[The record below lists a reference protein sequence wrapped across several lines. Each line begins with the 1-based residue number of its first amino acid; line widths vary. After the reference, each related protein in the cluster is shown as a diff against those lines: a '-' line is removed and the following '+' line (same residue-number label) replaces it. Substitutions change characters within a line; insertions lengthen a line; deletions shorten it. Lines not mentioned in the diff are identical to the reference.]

1 MPRVGTDEW
10 VAQIEGR
17 TDRYSGRTGSLL
29 RAWDRTTTRQRFAAF
44 LVIAAVFPFLTGS
57 DYHVRIGINVLLLA
71 MLAVG
76 LNIVVGWAGLLDLG
90 YVAFYGFGA
99 YAYAWV
105 SSDHFDLH
113 WPTVPTILA
122 VVAATALLGLLVGL
136 PSRRLSGDY
145 LAIVT
150 LFFAQMFYELT
161 VNLDR
166 INIPWSD
173 KTLNLTGGPNGI
185 PGIDNMEIFGID
197 LTSFQDYYFLLL
209 ILLAV
214 VVVALHRLNQSR
226 TGRAFRAIREDSLA
240 AELMT
245 IPINWLKLLAF
256 SMGAAVAGLTGT
268 VFAAVQV
275 GTFPQNFQVML
286 LVMIYAALILGGLGS
301 IPGAILGAVVVG
313 AVPEILRTPDSARWL
328 FYGGLVVG
336 LLWYVRPWRRLG
348 AVLAG
353 ATALGFVVHAIVGAG
368 WPDATG
374 DGPSVGG
381 VIATGVDSWVV
392 FPAEAQTTVGNFA
405 FVALLAAVLA
415 LTRLKGW
422 YQAALMAPTLYLAAF
437 VWETRL
443 VEQPSITRQLL
454 FGAVLVVMMAA
465 RPQGLL
471 GTPRVEPV

>member
-1 MPRVGTDEW
+1 
-10 VAQIEGR
+10 
-17 TDRYSGRTGSLL
+17 
-29 RAWDRTTTRQRFAAF
+29 
-44 LVIAAVFPFLTGS
+44 
-57 DYHVRIGINVLLLA
+57 

-76 LNIVVGWAGLLDLG
+76 LNITVGWAGLLDLG

-122 VVAATALLGLLVGL
+122 VVAVTALLGLLVGL

-166 INIPWSD
+166 INVPWSD

-226 TGRAFRAIREDSLA
+226 TGRAFRAIREDPLA

-256 SMGAAVAGLTGT
+256 SMGAAVAGLAGT

-286 LVMIYAALILGGLGS
+286 LIMIYAALILGGLGS

-313 AVPEILRTPDSARWL
+313 AVPEILR
-328 FYGGLVVG
+328 
-336 LLWYVRPWRRLG
+336 
-348 AVLAG
+348 
-353 ATALGFVVHAIVGAG
+353 
-368 WPDATG
+368 DA
-374 DGPSVGG
+374 
-381 VIATGVDSWVV
+381 
-392 FPAEAQTTVGNFA
+392 
-405 FVALLAAVLA
+405 
-415 LTRLKGW
+415 
-422 YQAALMAPTLYLAAF
+422 
-437 VWETRL
+437 
-443 VEQPSITRQLL
+443 
-454 FGAVLVVMMAA
+454 
-465 RPQGLL
+465 
-471 GTPRVEPV
+471 